1 MSHAYLDNAAT
12 TPVAPEVAEA
22 MMEVHRSVFGNP
34 SSTHAPGRKAK
45 ALVETSRRRIAELLN
60 VPPRTICFTSGGT
73 EADNHAIQAAVGC
86 LGVTRIVTSAAEHSA
101 VIKASD
107 VAGQVDRVEVV
118 HVGHHADGT
127 VDLDALA
134 NVLKA
139 SEAKTLV
146 SLMHANNEVGVMV
159 DLARIS
165 ALCRAHGA
173 YFHSDTVQSMGH
185 YPMDLAEL
193 DVDFLTC
200 SAHKFHGPKGTGF
213 LYVHPTIRID
223 GMIVGGGQERML
235 RGGTENVAGIVG
247 LTRAFDIAH
256 AHMSTHES
264 HIRGLKAKMVQGL
277 KSRLPEVVFNG
288 DSDREDRLY
297 TVLNVKFPK
306 HPNGGMAVFLLDLE
320 GIACSGGSACS
331 SGATMGSHVLRALGF
346 HDPDR
351 ASVRFSF
358 SRYTT
363 EADIDRALEAVTKVF
378 GTQPAGSKA

>member
-1 MSHAYLDNAAT
+1 MSHVYLDNAAT

-22 MMEVHRSVFGNP
+22 MLEVHRSVFGNP

-60 VPPRTICFTSGGT
+60 VPPRSICFTSGGT
-73 EADNHAIQAAVGC
+73 EADNHAIQAAVRC

-107 VAGQVDRVEVV
+107 VAGQQKNVEVV
-118 HVGHHADGT
+118 HVHHLNDGS
-127 VDLDALA
+127 VDLESLESI
-134 NVLKA
+134 LQA
-139 SEAKTLV
+139 SQAKTLV

-159 DLARIS
+159 DLAKIS
-165 ALCRAHGA
+165 ALCRTHGA

-185 YPMDLAEL
+185 YPMDIAAL

-200 SAHKFHGPKGTGF
+200 SAHKFHGPKGSGF
-213 LYVHPTIRID
+213 LYVHPTLRIE
-223 GMIVGGGQERML
+223 GLIVGGGQERML

-247 LTRAFDIAH
+247 LTRAFDVAH
-256 AHMSTHES
+256 ANMSAHEL
-264 HIRGLKAKMVQGL
+264 HIRGLKSRMVAGL
-277 KSRLPEVVFNG
+277 RARLPEVVFNG
-288 DSDREDRLY
+288 HSDGEDRLY

-331 SGATMGSHVLRALGF
+331 SGATMGSHVLRSLGF

-351 ASVRFSF
+351 ASIRFSF

-363 EADIDRALEAVTKVF
+363 EKDIDCALEAVSKVF
-378 GTQPAGSKA
+378 GLQPAKPAV